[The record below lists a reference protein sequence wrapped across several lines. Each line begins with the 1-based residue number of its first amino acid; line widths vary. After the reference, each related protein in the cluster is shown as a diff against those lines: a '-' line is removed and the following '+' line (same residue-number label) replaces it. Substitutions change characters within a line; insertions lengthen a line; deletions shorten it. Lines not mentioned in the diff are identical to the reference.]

1 MTQDWRKEFVA
12 SANEYVKE
20 TNQYLGLAAFTI
32 GISCIGKQPLYA
44 WLGLILLP
52 FIWQSRFVA
61 YKHRLNALR
70 GIDHEAMRP
79 MPLLL
84 RCWPALA
91 GWLFL
96 GYVAIGVIRA

>member
-1 MTQDWRKEFVA
+1 MVQDWRKEFAA

-32 GISCIGKQPLYA
+32 GVSCIGKAPFYA
-44 WLGLILLP
+44 WLGLFLLP

-61 YKHRLNALR
+61 YKHRLDALR
-70 GIDHEAMRP
+70 GINHEAMRP
-79 MPLLL
+79 LLL
-84 RCWPALA
+84 FWRCMPAFA

-96 GYVAIGVIRA
+96 GCVALGIIE